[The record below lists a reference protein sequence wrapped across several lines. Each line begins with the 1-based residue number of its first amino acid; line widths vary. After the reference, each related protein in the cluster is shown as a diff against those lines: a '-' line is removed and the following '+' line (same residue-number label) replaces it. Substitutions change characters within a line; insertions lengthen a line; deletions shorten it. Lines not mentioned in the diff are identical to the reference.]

1 MSQGD
6 RLVRLD
12 AYEQIAAAST
22 LVVTGVPGSGK
33 TTLAASPT
41 LLSLD
46 PWQAQP
52 ALPFM
57 ADAPQDDIN
66 WRYALRAT
74 LPDETLLEDHQSL
87 KRWLSHLIDDV
98 ARHTMSRPAPRRA
111 LSRLNF
117 ELDLPVAEAER
128 SASPVVLIYDL
139 PERVDIGPLVRL
151 WMLLLQHQSKRQP
164 NRAPWLS
171 ARLLMSPDTL
181 ERALLRRS
189 EREELRQRTV
199 ALSWTADDQ
208 HRLLG
213 QWMIQRFP
221 AHRAAIEWAS
231 PLATRVKSEPQV
243 GPLLPVGPRERLWQD
258 LIEHLEAPH
267 KATRAGSAPKSSVE
281 DLTIEELLDRSKR
294 LLAEAES
301 LKGERGRRSR
311 SLRASVF
318 PSLES
323 SRTSP
328 DRERLARLLAGPK
341 MPSGES
347 VSVWLSEH
355 LRERR
360 GERTPGLLC
369 ALLDSAYALASE
381 RGELKPS
388 PPWLSPTHLTEA
400 MAQLGVKELTRL
412 AESLA
417 LGDALEGLRGAWV
430 PAPRDELDPLIGGD
444 VMSLLIRE
452 QIFFPFAE
460 QLDVRE
466 LYREALGLRRG
477 LRPDVPEPLYPA
489 WRGRR

>member
-1 MSQGD
+1 MPGAD

-12 AYEQIAAAST
+12 AYDTIAASTT

-33 TTLAASPT
+33 STLAASPA
-41 LLSLD
+41 LLS
-46 PWQAQP
+46 PEQWAAQT
-52 ALPFM
+52 ALPLFV
-57 ADAPQDDIN
+57 DLPRDTVDWRVAPT
-66 WRYALRAT
+66 AT
-74 LPDETLLEDHQSL
+74 LPDSAPLDDQSGME
-87 KRWLSHLIDDV
+87 RWLRQLMSDLSRHIPEH
-98 ARHTMSRPAPRRA
+98 ARPRRA
-111 LSRLNF
+111 LSRLDRG
-117 ELDLPVAEAER
+117 LDEPVAEAER
-128 SASPVVLIYDL
+128 APAPVVLIYDL
-139 PERVDIGPLVRL
+139 PERADVGPLVRL

-181 ERALLRRS
+181 ERARLRRS

-213 QWMIQRFP
+213 QWMIERFP
-221 AHRAAIEWAS
+221 AHRAHIEWAS
-231 PLATRVKSEPQV
+231 PLAIRGKSEPRV
-243 GPLLPVGPRERLWQD
+243 GVWPTVTPPEESMWQRLIEAQTAQKTPLLDIKFRSNASDRAQYTQVKFSQD
-258 LIEHLEAPH
+258 L
-267 KATRAGSAPKSSVE
+267 
-281 DLTIEELLDRSKR
+281 SK
-294 LLAEAES
+294 
-301 LKGERGRRSR
+301 
-311 SLRASVF
+311 
-318 PSLES
+318 
-323 SRTSP
+323 TSP

-444 VMSLLIRE
+444 VMSLLLRE